1 LSNSTAQNE
10 NPENLSREIIRIET
24 SVKEEISRN
33 RTELGLSAK
42 DSREELSK
50 ALKDFGETNE
60 AKLTRLTE
68 IIDIKLQAVQDDSK
82 FGRKEMKDVLDEVK
96 RELKENLEGFSN
108 NQRLRFGDLI
118 ERLGAQNIENKAKL
132 DQMSGIIEKSITSL
146 QEDNA
151 AKLEKMRETVDEK
164 LQKTLETRLGESFKL
179 VSDRLEA
186 VHKGL
191 GDMQQLAVGVGDLK
205 KIMSNVKTRGVMGEY
220 QLENILEQLLTPDQY
235 GKNVKTKEGS
245 NALVEFAVK
254 LPGNNEKITWLP
266 LDSKFP
272 KEDFEKLMDAY
283 EAANLELIEEHRKNF
298 IKGLKKSAGDIRDR
312 YIDPPNTTDFAIL
325 FVPFESLYAE
335 VLRTPGLF
343 DSLQKDYKINI
354 TGPSTLSAFLNSLQ
368 MGFRTLAIQRR
379 SSEVWD
385 LLSSVKTE
393 FGKFGEVLAKTKK
406 KLSEASDA
414 IDNAEVRTR
423 SITRKLRDVHE
434 LPSDKAVVLLGESEV
449 ISLNE
454 EPGKIEE

>member
-1 LSNSTAQNE
+1 MSLTYILFGLVILLLVFIIYKLSNSTAQNE

-205 KIMSNVKTRGVMGEY
+205 KSMSNVKTRGVTSEY
-220 QLENILEQLLTPDQY
+220 QLENMPQQLLTPVPA
-235 GKNVKTKEGS
+235 GKNVKT
-245 NALVEFAVK
+245 N
-254 LPGNNEKITWLP
+254 
-266 LDSKFP
+266 
-272 KEDFEKLMDAY
+272 
-283 EAANLELIEEHRKNF
+283 
-298 IKGLKKSAGDIRDR
+298 
-312 YIDPPNTTDFAIL
+312 
-325 FVPFESLYAE
+325 
-335 VLRTPGLF
+335 
-343 DSLQKDYKINI
+343 
-354 TGPSTLSAFLNSLQ
+354 
-368 MGFRTLAIQRR
+368 
-379 SSEVWD
+379 
-385 LLSSVKTE
+385 
-393 FGKFGEVLAKTKK
+393 
-406 KLSEASDA
+406 
-414 IDNAEVRTR
+414 
-423 SITRKLRDVHE
+423 
-434 LPSDKAVVLLGESEV
+434 
-449 ISLNE
+449 
-454 EPGKIEE
+454 